1 MSVMPKRLL
10 ILANMEK
17 PGVPRQVQELLPWFA
32 ARAEVL
38 GVASVKE
45 PLPDLAAGAE
55 LAVVFGGDGTL
66 LAAGRLTCRLGIP
79 LLGVN
84 MGKLGF
90 LAEYNVEHMQKHF
103 EQALAGD
110 VPVTRRMMFDV
121 RAATGGKE
129 RPWSVATNDVCVV
142 AGAPFRMID
151 LSLEQGGCLIAR
163 YSGDGVI
170 VATPTGSTGYNM
182 SVGGPILEP
191 TIEAI
196 AISPVAPHS
205 LTLRPIVVRADE
217 PIRVT
222 AVRTNPGTT
231 AIIDGQISLGLGQ
244 GDGIEVRRSQW
255 SFQVL
260 THPGRHYY
268 QTLGDKLG
276 WGQSPHHPGE
286 ASSQ

>member
-1 MSVMPKRLL
+1 MARKLL

-45 PLPDLAAGAE
+45 PLPDTAVGADM
-55 LAVVFGGDGTL
+55 AVVFGGDGTL
-66 LAAGRLTCRLGIP
+66 LAAGRMLCRLGVP

-103 EQALAGD
+103 EQAFAGE
-110 VPVTRRMMFDV
+110 VPFTRRMMFDV
-121 RAATGGKE
+121 RVLRAGEE
-129 RPWSVATNDVCVV
+129 RFSSVATNDVCVV

-151 LSLEQGGCLIAR
+151 LTLEQGVCLIAR
-163 YSGDGVI
+163 YSGDGAV

-231 AIIDGQISLGLGQ
+231 AIIDGQISLGLGK
-244 GDGIEVRRSQW
+244 GDVIEVRRSKW
-255 SFQVL
+255 NFLVL

-268 QTLGDKLG
+268 QTLSDKLQ
-276 WGQSPHHPGE
+276 WGHSPHHPGE
-286 ASSQ
+286 AGS